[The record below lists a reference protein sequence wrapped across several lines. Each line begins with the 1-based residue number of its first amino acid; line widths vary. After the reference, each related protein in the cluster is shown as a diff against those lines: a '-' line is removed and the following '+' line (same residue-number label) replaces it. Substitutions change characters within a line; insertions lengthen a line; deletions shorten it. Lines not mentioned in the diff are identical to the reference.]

1 MTVTILGRHTKQ
13 LILPYARRG
22 YSHYRACIHEAAKK
36 KKIYIY
42 IYNYIIQWN
51 PSITATIGEQ
61 HDGRYTGVAVVEWF
75 CVLNV
80 QMSILNTYGA

>member
-1 MTVTILGRHTKQ
+1 MNFVLCTAHAK
-13 LILPYARRG
+13 
-22 YSHYRACIHEAAKK
+22 EKK
-36 KKIYIY
+36 KGGHTNPDVRTII
-42 IYNYIIQWN
+42 IIIIIIQWN

-61 HDGRYTGVAVVEWF
+61 HYGCYIGVAVVEGF